1 MKKFV
6 KINLVVFL
14 VLACVFAFG
23 ISAQNT
29 SAAYAETSQVELLDA
44 SSEFLTQEY
53 WDLYSIPTSQF
64 SYANNGGNTTNNEL
78 KKAFDRNLN
87 TIWQSGFDNLY
98 DEQKQFLNVIEV
110 NFNQAVSVD
119 RIIYGS
125 ELFNGGGRG
134 YPVQFTVY
142 AKVNN
147 EYVKVGYWESSETT
161 SMVMFKLDSATTCTG
176 LKLEY
181 TKVTTNHKWYATA
194 REIVLLQPENGVVK
208 QVQTLFTDYNQ
219 LTLKTDTDAAKI
231 ESLRQQIKNLPN
243 NEVLSDSLDRA
254 ELVLN
259 NKISYDP
266 RREMTT
272 DPDGK
277 NVIARH
283 GNVADYA
290 RNTLKMTWYGTNRQ
304 PTGISLNA
312 GQTLDI
318 YVTGDDA
325 DKDKLPRIRT
335 TQFWGHWSSW
345 ISQEYQLKMG
355 KNTITMQNFITDSY
369 SIKNIVAGGPVYI
382 VNPYLESEQSANIK
396 VYFEGGTLIP
406 VYHMGAD
413 EQEYKL
419 QLNEYASKVKAN
431 PETMVDVTEMV
442 SNHFIMTVRATVA
455 APIYETKS
463 PNDNLVYWDNYME
476 QVLKF
481 DGVKFSETNDD
492 LKEKNFKYDERSKY
506 LNCNIRLMQPY
517 GAAYAYTEHV
527 GIQPDWEGG
536 AIYSQ
541 SNGWGY
547 THELGH
553 MMDNGER
560 TVSECSNNMMSKFDE
575 TALEQEA
582 TRGEFARTLAAL
594 SPDDENRTSFWNVE
608 QPEGLKRMNY
618 LVWWLIESYDIGF
631 WGRMENCYRY
641 IPSDTTT
648 GLTDTEKQVYFCSL
662 ATGIDLSYYFERW
675 GYNLKTTDPEFK
687 ASTTSP
693 KFNQLMA
700 EAKAQGKIDDSKQPK
715 IWYLDA
721 KQYLENEAGHTTLYH
736 GTENVSINSISKTS
750 SGYSILINENYSKN
764 PAHLGYEILANNRVV
779 GFTYTNNFVDT
790 NGYASAPTYKIRAY
804 DRALNYSLESASA
817 SVTIQSEVCK
827 LNNVKYNSI
836 ADAISAAT
844 AGDTIYLLKDVFES
858 NIVVDKN
865 INIEI
870 DGSVNSA
877 ITISK
882 SAGGAVF
889 VVNGAAT
896 LTIAG
901 TENKNIVIDGN
912 SFAQEGALF
921 NVEGVL
927 KLEHVTLQNN
937 INSKDGGAITF
948 VGTGGRREYLLATHT
963 TFKNNQANN
972 GGAVYNSNAVVNAIF
987 ENCTFEN
994 NLAKNAA
1001 GIYNS
1006 GTFTFNSCVFEGNE
1020 ASGNGGAL
1028 ANVSGGIIKVSLC
1041 TFNNNKAENGAGL
1054 YIDGNSTLESCQI
1067 YSNMATNFGGG
1078 IYYSGANWARS
1089 LSIKTHETSEDATNI
1104 YSNIALLGAAI
1115 YVNMGSLEIDAEIYS
1130 NTNSDPDSAEIYF
1143 KSGSATIV
1151 GQSKINNN
1159 IFKGENAQVSVINS
1173 MFNSDNAIEIVLDNY
1188 TDNFVLLTATNFNFI
1203 NTDLQNIK
1211 LKFGTAVLNDEGN
1224 QILTELPTVQITIAV
1239 GENSSTTSIELGSK
1253 IVLGKDSGISGKYV
1267 DFWLDSSNQ
1276 RVEAG
1281 SEIVVIKSETYT
1293 AQLGDMFKIS
1303 FVYDQISFD
1312 EYVIPDEPYYLP
1324 NFSLEKTSLIGWQL
1338 SEKIY
1343 LPNTKFDVSSNLE
1356 FNAIFIKKL
1365 QVRIDMQGQEI
1376 ENKFCEYKDSLTLE
1390 NVPEIPKGYKLSYF
1404 LVNGKRANLG
1414 EKVEITK
1421 DTTITIV
1428 LAKQPNRTLIVAVV
1442 LAGLAAISVC
1452 VVAVVLKVK
1461 KHKKVVKNAKKK

>member
-6 KINLVVFL
+6 KINLVFL
-14 VLACVFAFG
+14 AVLACIFAIG
-23 ISAQNT
+23 INAQNT
-29 SAAYAETSQVELLDA
+29 RAAYAETSQFELLDA
-44 SSEFLTQEY
+44 SSEFLTQDY

-64 SYANNGGNTTNNEL
+64 SYSNNGSNTNNHEL
-78 KKAFDRNLN
+78 TKAFDRNL
-87 TIWQSGFDNLY
+87 TTFWQSGYDNLY
-98 DEQKQFLNVIEV
+98 DQQFLNAIEI
-110 NFNQAVSVD
+110 NFNQAVSID

-194 REIVLLQPENGVVK
+194 REIVFLQPENGAIK
-208 QVQTLFTDYNQ
+208 EIENLFTDYNQ
-219 LTLKTDTDAAKI
+219 LTLKSGINAAKI
-231 ESLRQQIKNLPN
+231 ESLRQQIKDLPN

-272 DPDGK
+272 DPNGN
-277 NVIARH
+277 NVIAQH

-290 RNTLKMTWYGTNRQ
+290 RKTLKMTWYTTNRQ

-318 YVTGDDA
+318 YVTGDEA

-382 VNPYLESEQSANIK
+382 VNPYLASEQSPNIK
-396 VYFEGGTLIP
+396 VYFEGGTVIP

-431 PETMVDVTEMV
+431 PETTVDVTEMV
-442 SNHFIMTVRATVA
+442 SNHFIMTVRASA
-455 APIYETKS
+455 AAAIYETKS
-463 PNDNLVYWDNYME
+463 PNDNLVYWDSYME
-476 QVLKF
+476 KVLKF
-481 DGVKFSETNDD
+481 DGVKFSDTNDD
-492 LKEKNFKYDERSKY
+492 PKEKNFRYDERSKY

-575 TALEQEA
+575 TALEKTA
-582 TRGEFARTLAAL
+582 SRGEFARTLAAL
-594 SPDDENRTSFWNVE
+594 TPDVENRTSFWNTE
-608 QPEGLKRMNY
+608 QPEGLKRMNF

-641 IPSDTTT
+641 ISAETTT
-648 GLTDTEKQVYFCSL
+648 GLTSTEKQVYFCSL

-675 GYNLKTTDPEFK
+675 GYNLNTTDPEFK
-687 ASTTSP
+687 ASATSQ
-693 KFNQLMA
+693 KFNDLMNA
-700 EAKAQGKIDDSKQPK
+700 AKAEGKIDDSKQPK

-721 KQYLENEAGHTTLYH
+721 KQYLENESGHTELYH
-736 GTENVSINSISKTS
+736 GIEDVTINAVSKTS
-750 SGYSILINENYSKN
+750 AGYSILIDENLSKN
-764 PAHLGYEILANNRVV
+764 PAHLGYEIIANNKVV

-790 NGYASAPTYKIRAY
+790 NSYTSAPTYKIKAY
-804 DRALNYSLESASA
+804 DRALNCSLESAPA
-817 SVTIQSEVCK
+817 TLSVQSEVCK
-827 LNNVKYNSI
+827 LNNVKFNSI
-836 ADAISAAT
+836 ADAISAAN
-844 AGDTIYLLKDVFES
+844 AGDTIYLLKNVFES

-865 INIEI
+865 INLAI
-870 DGSVNSA
+870 DSSVNSA
-877 ITISK
+877 IKIAK

-896 LTIAG
+896 LTITG
-901 TENKNIVIDGN
+901 NENNNIVIDGN
-912 SFAQEGALF
+912 SFVQEGALF

-927 KLEHVTLQNN
+927 NLEQVTLQNN

-948 VGTGGRREYLLATHT
+948 VGTGGKREYLLAKNT

-972 GGAVYNSNAVVNAIF
+972 GGAVYNSNAVVNATF
-987 ENCTFEN
+987 ENCAFEN
-994 NLAKNAA
+994 NTAKNAA
-1001 GIYNS
+1001 GVYNS
-1006 GTFTFNSCVFEGNE
+1006 GTFTFNSCTFDGNE

-1028 ANVSGGIIKVSLC
+1028 ANVSGGIVKVSFC
-1041 TFNNNKAENGAGL
+1041 TFTNNKAENGAGL

-1067 YSNMATNFGGG
+1067 YSNTATNFGGG

-1089 LSIKTHETSEDATNI
+1089 LLIKTHENENATKI
-1104 YSNIALLGAAI
+1104 YSNSALSGAAI

-1130 NTNSDPDSAEIYF
+1130 NTNTNSDSAEIYF
-1143 KSGSATIV
+1143 NSGSATIV
-1151 GQSKINNN
+1151 GQSKISNN
-1159 IFKGENAQVSVINS
+1159 IFKGANAQISVKNEMFSSNS
-1173 MFNSDNAIEIVLDNY
+1173 TIEIVLDNY
-1188 TDNFVLLTATNFNFI
+1188 VGNLTLLTATNFAFTNA
-1203 NTDLQNIK
+1203 DLQK
-1211 LKFGTAVLNDEGN
+1211 LALKFGTIKLDSENN
-1224 QILTELPTVQITIAV
+1224 QILTHVPSVPITISV
-1239 GENSSTTSIELGSK
+1239 GENSSVTSVELGSK
-1253 IVLGKDSGISGKYV
+1253 IVLGKDSGIQGKYIK
-1267 DFWLDSSNQ
+1267 FWLDSSNQ
-1276 RVEAG
+1276 QVEAG
-1281 SEIVVIKSETYT
+1281 SEIVVTKSETYT
-1293 AQLGDMFKIS
+1293 AQLGEMFKIS

-1312 EYVIPDEPYYLP
+1312 EYSIPNEPYYLP
-1324 NFSLEKTSLIGWQL
+1324 NFTLEKNSLIGWQL
-1338 SEKIY
+1338 GEKLY
-1343 LPNTKFDVSSNLE
+1343 LPNTKIDVSSNLE
-1356 FNAIFIKKL
+1356 FNAIFNKKL

-1376 ENKFCEYKDSLTLE
+1376 ENRLCEYKDSLTLE
-1390 NVPEIPKGYKLSYF
+1390 SLPDIPKGYKFSYF
-1404 LVNGKRANLG
+1404 LVNGKRADLG
-1414 EKVEITK
+1414 ENIEITK

-1428 LAKQPNRTLIVAVV
+1428 LAKQTNRTLIAAIV

-1452 VVAVVLKVK
+1452 VVAVVIKVK
-1461 KHKKVVKNAKKK
+1461 KHNKVVKNAKKK